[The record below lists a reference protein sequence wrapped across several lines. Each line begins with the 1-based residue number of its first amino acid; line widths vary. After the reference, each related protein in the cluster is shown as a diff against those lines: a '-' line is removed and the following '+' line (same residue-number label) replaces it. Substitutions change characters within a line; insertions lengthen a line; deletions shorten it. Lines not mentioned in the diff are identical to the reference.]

1 MSTEIT
7 GKTSDFLKIG
17 VAAAGRGDLEA
28 VEKILEERPEWLNR
42 VGSHGRTMLW
52 EAAFRGRLVVVR
64 ELLRRGADPDAWG
77 CHFTPLLVEVSPY
90 VAARFKAHDE
100 VAALFAPDELD
111 VFSAAFLADVE
122 TLDQRILDDPSVVT
136 RTRPQHDPNVVATA
150 LHYAVA
156 GRSLEAVDRFLAA
169 GADPTPYMN
178 WLSRFAIW
186 RDESVILDRL
196 LTAGAAA
203 IGDVEIPR
211 SGIRSEAV
219 RGVLDRHGV
228 SVDPDRAEGG
238 WPPLVFA
245 SRGDRGGDVAKV
257 RALLAEG
264 ADVDVRNAKRQTAL
278 HCAAKAGFVEIVE
291 VLLEAGATVDSEDN
305 AGETPLATAIASSIK
320 DKDAL
325 ASVVRLLVSA
335 GADPDRALAKGGTP
349 RRRAARKRDGGLL
362 LDALE
367 G

>member
-1 MSTEIT
+1 MSTGIT
-7 GKTSDFLKIG
+7 GRPSDFLKVG
-17 VAAAGRGDLEA
+17 VAAAGRGDLAA
-28 VEKILEERPEWLNR
+28 VEAILEERPEWLNR

-52 EAAFRGRLVVVR
+52 EAAYRGRLVVVR
-64 ELLRRGADPDAWG
+64 ELLRRGADPNAWG

-90 VAARFKAHDE
+90 VAARFKAHDA
-100 VAALFAPDELD
+100 VAALLAPAELD
-111 VFSAAFLADVE
+111 VFSAAFLADLE
-122 TLDQRILDDPSVVT
+122 TLDQRILDDPSVAV
-136 RTRPQHDPNVVATA
+136 RTKVQHDPNVVATA

-156 GRSLEAVDRFLAA
+156 GRSPEATDRLLAA

-178 WLSRFAIW
+178 WLTRFAIW
-186 RDESVILDRL
+186 RDEPVILDRL
-196 LTAGAAA
+196 LIAGVAA
-203 IGDVEIPR
+203 IVDVEVPR
-211 SGIRSEAV
+211 SGIKSDAV
-219 RGVLDRHGV
+219 RAVLERHGV

-257 RALLAEG
+257 RSLLADG

-305 AGETPLATAIASSIK
+305 AGETPLATAIASTVK
-320 DKDAL
+320 DKGAL

-335 GADPDRALAKGGTP
+335 GADPDRSLDKGGSP